1 MNRRITVL
9 ASALLVLIGVGAA
22 ATWALTDWQAAP
34 ADTDDTQA
42 LPIPPFPPRITD
54 NRDYETCLAALAD
67 DPDAAVSMAEAL
79 QGAGVNDAATHCRG
93 LALIALGRPD
103 DGAVLLETLAATS
116 TAPPLARASVLGQA
130 AQARLMQPQPDK
142 ALDDLNQ
149 AIVLAP
155 QDAGLLIMRAQTQDG
170 LHHYKE
176 AAADLNAALTLDPD
190 RTDAL
195 VERASVR
202 RNLNQLDLAEADVS
216 RALSI
221 NPDDADALLERGILR
236 QRTGDTK
243 GARSDWQHAL
253 GVDPNST
260 TADLAQQNL
269 SLLEAGPQTP

>member
-9 ASALLVLIGVGAA
+9 VSALLVLIGVGAA
-22 ATWALTDWQAAP
+22 ATWAVTAWHSTS
-34 ADTDDTQA
+34 DTDDTQA

-54 NRDYETCLAALAD
+54 NKDYESCLAALAD
-67 DPDAAVSMAEAL
+67 DPAVAVTMAEAL
-79 QGAGVNDAATHCRG
+79 QGAGVGDAATHCRG
-93 LALIALGRPD
+93 LALIALGKPD
-103 DGAVLLETLAATS
+103 EGAALLESLAATT

-130 AQARLMQPQPDK
+130 SQARMMIPQPDK
-142 ALDDLNQ
+142 ALDDLSQ
-149 AIVLAP
+149 AIALAP
-155 QDAGLLIMRAQTQDG
+155 QDAGLLIMRAQTEDG
-170 LHHYKE
+170 LHDYKQ
-176 AAADLNAALTLDPD
+176 AATDLDAALTLDPD

-202 RNLNQLDLAEADVS
+202 RNLNQLDLAETDVS
-216 RALSI
+216 RALAI

-236 QRTGDTK
+236 QRMGDTK

-269 SLLEAGPQTP
+269 SLLEAGPQTQ

>member
-9 ASALLVLIGVGAA
+9 ASALLVLIGAGAA
-22 ATWALTDWQAAP
+22 ATWAVSAWQTQP
-34 ADTDDTQA
+34 DTDDTQA

-54 NRDYETCLAALAD
+54 NKDYESCLAALSD

-79 QGAGVNDAATHCRG
+79 QGAGVSDAATHCRG
-93 LALIALGRPD
+93 LALIALGKPEE
-103 DGAVLLETLAATS
+103 GAALLESLAATT

-130 AQARLMQPQPDK
+130 SQARMMIPQPDK
-142 ALDDLNQ
+142 AMDDLTQ
-149 AIVLAP
+149 AIALAP
-155 QDAGLLIMRAQTQDG
+155 QDAGLLLMRAQTEDG
-170 LHHYKE
+170 QHHYRR
-176 AAADLNAALTLDPD
+176 AATDLDAALTLDPG

-195 VERASVR
+195 VERAAVR
-202 RNLNQLDLAEADVS
+202 RNLNQLDLAETDVS

-236 QRTGDTK
+236 QRMGDTK

-269 SLLEAGPQTP
+269 SLLEAGPQTQ